1 MCEWGLLNSLSD
13 SFNAFFTTFE
23 KPLQLWL
30 HLLFMLQSS
39 TDGINAS
46 SSPRSIELPR
56 RPQCFFFGGSDVGGL
71 DDSVLKTMTG
81 EGGELV
87 SELDTEMSSPFSVR
101 IRRSGASPA
110 AVLCGNDSI
119 LHFSSK
125 EGCVTKAIQFRSFFC
140 AHFWMMSK
148 TISSPSSRNFHRIFH
163 SLRNS
168 DRNCHFPGNKCV
180 DQQLHQVLSTK
191 TSFCE
196 HHGS

>member
-23 KPLQLWL
+23 KPLHLWL
-30 HLLFMLQSS
+30 HLLFVLQSS

-101 IRRSGASPA
+101 IRRSGALPA
-110 AVLCGNDSI
+110 VCGNDSI
-119 LHFSSK
+119 LHSFSK
-125 EGCVTKAIQFRSFFC
+125 EGCVTQAISFCVFFC
-140 AHFWMMSK
+140 VHLWMIDK
-148 TISSPSSRNFHRIFH
+148 RQFHHHLRAISTEFFIPCGIATSSRTFHRIFH
-163 SLRNS
+163 SLRNC
-168 DRNCHFPGNKCV
+168 D
-180 DQQLHQVLSTK
+180 
-191 TSFCE
+191 
-196 HHGS
+196 